1 MDLQL
6 DRNISRRERKYS
18 EVSKHSSRQI
28 SDLEAAPSGYGYE
41 PVHTSFCP
49 DGVPLEFALLSLLAA
64 FGVAF
69 GVLYVALTMIT
80 GRRRRS
86 VGRAGYEANF
96 LLLES
101 NMADMIW
108 SGRRQNREQ
117 LEHVLMTMV

>member
-86 VGRAGYEANF
+86 VGGAGYEANF

>member
-6 DRNISRRERKYS
+6 DKNISRRDRKYS

-41 PVHTSFCP
+41 PIHTSFCP

-69 GVLYVALTMIT
+69 GVLYVALTMA
-80 GRRRRS
+80 GRKRRRRE
-86 VGRAGYEANF
+86 AGSFEANF
-96 LLLES
+96 LLFDS
-101 NMADMIW
+101 NLADLIW
-108 SGRRQNREQ
+108 SGRRQEQ
-117 LEHVLMTMV
+117 YEH